1 MKKFIIKRTY
11 FMRSV
16 CNYNCIWNCKIINRT
31 EKFVTL
37 KVDGHRDTVRCKVSD
52 YENVEFCYP
61 LGKYS
66 MAPMLTAKKEV
77 K

>member
-1 MKKFIIKRTY
+1 MKKLKAGKIY

-16 CNYNCIWNCKIINRT
+16 CDYNCIWNCRVIKRT
-31 EKFVTL
+31 AKFVTL
-37 KVDGHRDTVRCKVSD
+37 KVDGEKDPVRCKVFE
-52 YENVEFCYP
+52 YENVEYCYP

-66 MAPMLTAKKEV
+66 MAPMLTAEKEV